1 MPAAHAPSRSPALA
15 RRPHP
20 RALSSIALLA
30 TLALAACHASNP
42 AEANPHPRGNPMKL
56 TTTSFQAGQIPRD
69 YTCDGTDRSP
79 QLTWTAPPDE
89 TRSLALLV
97 TDPDAP
103 AGTWVHWVLFNLP
116 ADTRGLPEGLPT
128 QPSLPDG
135 SSQGQ
140 NDFGRLGYGGP
151 CPPRGSNHR
160 YVFDLYALDA
170 VLKLQPG
177 ATRAQ
182 VEKAMQGHI
191 LGRTSLT
198 ARYGR

>member
-1 MPAAHAPSRSPALA
+1 
-15 RRPHP
+15 
-20 RALSSIALLA
+20 
-30 TLALAACHASNP
+30 
-42 AEANPHPRGNPMKL
+42 MKL
-56 TTTSFQAGQIPRD
+56 TTTSFHDAQIPRD
-69 YTCDGTDRSP
+69 YTCDGADRSP
-79 QLTWTAPPDE
+79 QLSWTAPPAN
-89 TRSLALLV
+89 TKSLALLV

-116 ADTRGLPEGLPT
+116 ADTRGLPEALPT
-128 QPSLPDG
+128 QPQLPDG
-135 SSQGQ
+135 SAQGV

-170 VLKLQPG
+170 QLKLLPG

-191 LGRTSLT
+191 LGHASLT